1 MIPSPTSSNLQNS
14 YDNEC
19 GGGDNTVI
27 ALCGANTE
35 CHNTPGS
42 YYCTCKKGY
51 FSPSGTTNFKSRTN
65 CHDIDECVDTTRVCG
80 SNATCSNTMG
90 GFYCT
95 CAGGFVPNNGE
106 LTFTD
111 ITKAQCQDIDEC
123 VDTTRVCGSNATC
136 SNTMG
141 GFYCTCAGG
150 FVSNNGDHTFT
161 DITKVQCQDI
171 DECVDTT
178 RVCGSNAICNNTMGG
193 FYCTCAGGF
202 VSNNGE
208 LTFTDITK
216 AQCQVDKCVSNT
228 CGINQVCRNTPTWI
242 FCDCIE
248 GFSLPIKG
256 TKVSSPTPCVDIDE
270 CLVDP
275 CGPHGICRNT
285 QGSFTCEGAPTQST
299 TSSPTEIDL
308 IKVDMEQC
316 SLNNSPEAGQSPRSM
331 FHAFC
336 SLINSTNSLINQT
349 WQNQTVALP
358 LQQIIST
365 TNDLLGNDS
374 LWDGMERK
382 ERLLSVSIFLQSME
396 KLAIVAVLHS
406 PGDKLIRNSSENIDL
421 EARVF
426 RGENS
431 SAHDRVSLQAKG
443 TVMDIYRRTVTG
455 GTATDV
461 AAVALIAYKNMDS
474 ILNGSVFNLST
485 AGGKPKPFR
494 LISNV
499 VSATITNR
507 DKHGL
512 DPTVNFTFKHT
523 EEAIRDWT
531 MHCVHW
537 NYAAGKSYWSPSGCT
552 VGASNGTETQCRCNH
567 LSSLALLMT
576 PFKRQDD
583 PLALTVIT
591 FIGIPVSLVCL
602 GITFVTFAFCSNLKN
617 AINTTHT
624 QLCASLF
631 LAELLFIVGI
641 NRTGNRV
648 VCGIVAGFLHYFFLA
663 AFVWMFL
670 EGVQLFLMVRNIRQ
684 LRAPHSEKT
693 GRYMYSCGYG
703 VPAVIVVISA
713 AVYHDGYGSPRHC
726 WISTDRGLIW
736 SFLGP
741 VCLIIVVNTL
751 LFLTVLWILKKEV
764 SKRDTQ
770 VSKLQDTRMLTFKAI
785 AQVFILGCT
794 WIFGLLQF
802 QVEAGVM
809 AYLFTIVNSFQGT
822 FIFIILCV
830 LNPKVRAEYRKWFAK
845 TFRAKDRSA
854 SPEDIG
860 TTMTAM
866 SNSDGSVSRHIGQE
880 YSDSVTG
887 YKNISD
893 EKKDWIDQLDN
904 EESELSNWL

>member
-1 MIPSPTSSNLQNS
+1 MKSGTLCLILVIYFGNGWGPGRAKGCKPGFYLTTDRDCID
-14 YDNEC
+14 DNEC
-19 GGGDNTVI
+19 GGVDDNIVT
-27 ALCGANTE
+27 ALCGAHTE
-35 CHNTPGS
+35 CYNTPGS

-51 FSPSGTTNFKSRTN
+51 INPSGSTNFTNRTN
-65 CHDIDECVDTTRVCG
+65 
-80 SNATCSNTMG
+80 
-90 GFYCT
+90 
-95 CAGGFVPNNGE
+95 
-106 LTFTD
+106 
-111 ITKAQCQDIDEC
+111 CQDIDEC
-123 VDTTRVCGSNATC
+123 VDTTRVCRSNATC
-136 SNTMG
+136 
-141 GFYCTCAGG
+141 
-150 FVSNNGDHTFT
+150 
-161 DITKVQCQDI
+161 
-171 DECVDTT
+171 
-178 RVCGSNAICNNTMGG
+178 NNTIGG

-216 AQCQVDKCVSNT
+216 VQCQ
-228 CGINQVCRNTPTWI
+228 
-242 FCDCIE
+242 
-248 GFSLPIKG
+248 
-256 TKVSSPTPCVDIDE
+256 DIDE

-349 WQNQTVALP
+349 WQNQNVALP

-365 TNDLLGNDS
+365 TNDLLRNDS

-431 SAHDRVSLQAKG
+431 SAHDRVSLQAKD

-455 GTATDV
+455 GTATGAHV

-499 VSATITNR
+499 VSAVITNR

-523 EEAIRDWT
+523 KEAIRDWT

-552 VGASNGTETQCRCNH
+552 VGASNGTETQCQCNH

-576 PFKRQDD
+576 SFKRQDD

-602 GITFVTFAFCSNLKN
+602 GITFVTFVSCSNLKN

-641 NRTGNRV
+641 NRTENRV

-684 LRAPHSEKT
+684 LRVPHSEKT

-713 AVYHDGYGSPRHC
+713 AVSHDGYGSSRHC
-726 WISTDRGLIW
+726 WISTDSGLI
-736 SFLGP
+736 
-741 VCLIIVVNTL
+741 
-751 LFLTVLWILKKEV
+751 
-764 SKRDTQ
+764 
-770 VSKLQDTRMLTFKAI
+770 
-785 AQVFILGCT
+785 
-794 WIFGLLQF
+794 
-802 QVEAGVM
+802 
-809 AYLFTIVNSFQGT
+809 
-822 FIFIILCV
+822 
-830 LNPKVRAEYRKWFAK
+830 
-845 TFRAKDRSA
+845 
-854 SPEDIG
+854 
-860 TTMTAM
+860 
-866 SNSDGSVSRHIGQE
+866 
-880 YSDSVTG
+880 
-887 YKNISD
+887 
-893 EKKDWIDQLDN
+893 
-904 EESELSNWL
+904 

>member
-1 MIPSPTSSNLQNS
+1 MKSGTLCLILVIYFGNGWGPGRAKGCKPGFYRTTDRDCID
-14 YDNEC
+14 DNEC
-19 GGGDNTVI
+19 DGDDNTVK
-27 ALCGANTE
+27 ALCGAHTE
-35 CHNTPGS
+35 CYNTPGS

-51 FSPSGTTNFKSRTN
+51 INPSGSTNFTNRTN
-65 CHDIDECVDTTRVCG
+65 
-80 SNATCSNTMG
+80 
-90 GFYCT
+90 
-95 CAGGFVPNNGE
+95 
-106 LTFTD
+106 
-111 ITKAQCQDIDEC
+111 CQDIDEC

-136 SNTMG
+136 
-141 GFYCTCAGG
+141 
-150 FVSNNGDHTFT
+150 
-161 DITKVQCQDI
+161 
-171 DECVDTT
+171 
-178 RVCGSNAICNNTMGG
+178 NNTMGG

-202 VSNNGE
+202 VPNNGV

-216 AQCQVDKCVSNT
+216 VQCQ
-228 CGINQVCRNTPTWI
+228 
-242 FCDCIE
+242 
-248 GFSLPIKG
+248 
-256 TKVSSPTPCVDIDE
+256 DIDE

-336 SLINSTNSLINQT
+336 SLINLTNSLINQT
-349 WQNQTVALP
+349 WQNQNVALP

-382 ERLLSVSIFLQSME
+382 ERLLSASTFLQSME

-406 PGDKLIRNSSENIDL
+406 PGDKPIRNSTENIDL

-431 SAHDRVSLQAKG
+431 SAHDRVSLQAKD

-455 GTATDV
+455 GTATGAHV

-474 ILNGSVFNLST
+474 ILNGSVFNPST

-499 VSATITNR
+499 VSAVITNR

-552 VGASNGTETQCRCNH
+552 VGASNGTETQCQCNH

-576 PFKRQDD
+576 SFKRQDD
-583 PLALTVIT
+583 PLALTIIT

-602 GITFVTFAFCSNLKN
+602 GITFVTFVSCSNLKN

-641 NRTGNRV
+641 NRTENRV

-684 LRAPHSEKT
+684 LRVPHSEKT

-703 VPAVIVVISA
+703 VPAIIVVISA
-713 AVYHDGYGSPRHC
+713 AVSHDGYGSPRHC
-726 WISTDRGLIW
+726 WISTDSGLIW

-741 VCLIIVVNTL
+741 VCLIIAVNTL
-751 LFLTVLWILKKEV
+751 LFLAILWILKKEI

-802 QVEAGVM
+802 QDEAGVM
-809 AYLFTIVNSFQGT
+809 TYLFTIVNSFQGT

-830 LNPKVRAEYRKWFAK
+830 LNLKVRAEYRKWFAK
-845 TFRAKDRSA
+845 TCRAKYTSA
-854 SPEDIG
+854 SPEDKG
-860 TTMTAM
+860 TTLTAM
-866 SNSDGSVSRHIGQE
+866 SSLEH
-880 YSDSVTG
+880 
-887 YKNISD
+887 
-893 EKKDWIDQLDN
+893 
-904 EESELSNWL
+904 